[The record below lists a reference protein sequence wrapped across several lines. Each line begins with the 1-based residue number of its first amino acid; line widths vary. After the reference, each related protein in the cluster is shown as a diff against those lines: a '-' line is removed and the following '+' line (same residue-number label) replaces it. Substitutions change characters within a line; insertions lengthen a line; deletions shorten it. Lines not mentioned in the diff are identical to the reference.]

1 MNWADFRRAALRAS
15 AFVALG
21 GVSPADAIEA
31 AAQASALMQAANDS
45 LSHTPPTSWKCYT
58 ALGATGSAT
67 SNLYGGFG
75 NGLSLMSDGY
85 SASRI
90 ARELEIDLD
99 EMRRI
104 EIALIDKFEASN
116 RFQAIAKALV
126 AGVVL
131 N

>member
-1 MNWADFRRAALRAS
+1 MPVVDERWIFRL
-15 AFVALG
+15 
-21 GVSPADAIEA
+21 
-31 AAQASALMQAANDS
+31 
-45 LSHTPPTSWKCYT
+45 
-58 ALGATGSAT
+58 
-67 SNLYGGFG
+67 
-75 NGLSLMSDGY
+75 
-85 SASRI
+85 RI